1 MATWLVRAGRKD
13 EPQREREALDKG
25 ILAIRFAGMQEEDL
39 TNTLN
44 RDDVKR
50 LYVLANPHDSPNKT
64 GQRVRSLWLFRHK
77 VQIGDRVIMRP
88 RGQSIIA
95 VGEITGE
102 YKYCPDS
109 TDGFAHCRTVKWIN
123 KKAPISNL
131 SEKCIKSINRP
142 PTVLDL
148 STYTEEI
155 EGLLAN

>member
-1 MATWLVRAGRKD
+1 MAIWLVRAGRKD
-13 EPQREREALDKG
+13 EPQREREALHKG

-39 TNTLN
+39 AHTRT

-50 LYVLANPHDSPNKT
+50 LYVQANPRDSTHKT

-77 VQIGDRVIMRP
+77 IQIGDRVVMRP

-109 TDGFAHCRTVKWIN
+109 TNGFAHCRTVKWIN
-123 KKAPISNL
+123 KKAPLSNL

-148 STYTEEI
+148 SNYAEEI
-155 EGLLAN
+155 EDLLAN